1 MLEGSSY
8 SGNIDWDDVIKKEAR
23 GINDEDLGE
32 VQEVTQDYVLVKKG
46 VINKEKLYIPRDLAI
61 GYNGTILIFNITAEE
76 AKNKFLRD
84 SEPVLSQSQVSG
96 EGATIT
102 DDLVIIPVMAERL
115 DVSKK
120 AYSQEAKIIKESITD
135 TKTTEVQLVHEE
147 LYIETRPISQE
158 EEEVSTAKG
167 YQTNTSSSLVS
178 SSVQSDIPTEE
189 EEEEEEEEEVATL
202 FLRVEVPEVS
212 KHPYLKEEI
221 IVKKE
226 SIAEIKK
233 ISEQIRSEKVS
244 VEGAKEEIKQRR
256 R

>member
-120 AYSQEAKIIKESITD
+120 VDSQEAKIIKESITD

-189 EEEEEEEEEVATL
+189 EEEEVATL

-226 SIAEIKK
+226 SITETKK

>member
-178 SSVQSDIPTEE
+178 SSSVQSDIPT
-189 EEEEEEEEEVATL
+189 EEEEEEEEVATL